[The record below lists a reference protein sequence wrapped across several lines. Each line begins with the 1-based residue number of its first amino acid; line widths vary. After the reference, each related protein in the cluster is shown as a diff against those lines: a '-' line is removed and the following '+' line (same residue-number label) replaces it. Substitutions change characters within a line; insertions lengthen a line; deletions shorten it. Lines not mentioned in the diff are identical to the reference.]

1 MRCPK
6 GTRKNKKTGKCEKKL
21 ILENKINLKS
31 TNKEHSNKHN
41 NNIKT
46 LALTMENLQALNQE
60 VNQVSASM
68 PKQKAQKEKV
78 KRKMSDTQRSELIKN
93 YQNYWNSFIN
103 DENDEIYT
111 FLRKIAKKQ
120 YSKDPELAKYE
131 EEFYQHFIAN
141 DKMNNLYSE
150 RWHNYLIR
158 LRKRAESDEK
168 LTDAEKAMFA
178 RLNARAMRNNKE
190 MRNNKAN

>member
-1 MRCPK
+1 MRCPN

-21 ILENKINLKS
+21 ILKNKINLTTK
-31 TNKEHSNKHN
+31 NNSNIEN
-41 NNIKT
+41 
-46 LALTMENLQALNQE
+46 LALTMENLQAINQE
-60 VNQVSASM
+60 VNQVPTLA
-68 PKQKAQKEKV
+68 PKLKEKKEKV
-78 KRKMSDTQRSELIKN
+78 ERKMSDTKRNELIKN

-168 LTDAEKAMFA
+168 LTDAEKAMFS
-178 RLNARAMRNNKE
+178 RLNARAMRYNKE
-190 MRNNKAN
+190 VRDMKNNKAN